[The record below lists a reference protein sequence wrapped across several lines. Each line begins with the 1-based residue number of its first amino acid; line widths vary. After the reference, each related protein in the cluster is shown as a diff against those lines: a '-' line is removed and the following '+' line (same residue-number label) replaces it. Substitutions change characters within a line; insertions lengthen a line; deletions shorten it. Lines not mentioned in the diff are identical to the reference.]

1 MTDSQSDDHI
11 RAFLDCMF
19 TSVYA
24 RHSVYAYGYTCTYIH
39 EHTYTRTH
47 KREDRSL
54 ANEPRRFLNSK
65 EPGHLRPRTRFSTFL
80 LIFASES
87 CLRFLRDPISTR
99 KKRISFTGHVG
110 TNNAAGRYC

>member
-39 EHTYTRTH
+39 EHTRAHT
-47 KREDRSL
+47 
-54 ANEPRRFLNSK
+54 K
-65 EPGHLRPRTRFSTFL
+65 EKIVRWL
-80 LIFASES
+80 
-87 CLRFLRDPISTR
+87 
-99 KKRISFTGHVG
+99 
-110 TNNAAGRYC
+110 TNQGVF